1 MFTLISA
8 LMKEDQTNSIKPIK
22 PIKSIKTIKSIPI
35 IPIIPL
41 KPVELC
47 IEDVTNDSPTNSNS
61 LESSIST
68 YDSMMQT
75 LNDELNDGNKENNND
90 TTTTTTLD
98 LMQFEDIEDLDFFK
112 MDCATAM
119 SFDYEMNYTTKQLKH
134 IAGYYGIKHKARKME
149 MIEDIVGYETDAAN
163 GDAVMR
169 RKRLFHYMDTLKN
182 DEYFK
187 SFVMM

>member
-1 MFTLISA
+1 
-8 LMKEDQTNSIKPIK
+8 MKYQ
-22 PIKSIKTIKSIPI
+22 IKSITPTTPPINSITPINPI
-35 IPIIPL
+35 I

-75 LNDELNDGNKENNND
+75 LNDELNNGNKENND
-90 TTTTTTLD
+90 DAALD
-98 LMQFEDIEDLDFFK
+98 LMQFEDIEDPDFFK

-134 IAGYYGIKHKARKME
+134 IAGYYGIKNKARKMDI
-149 MIEDIVGYETDAAN
+149 IEDIVEYETDTAN

-169 RKRLFHYMDTLKN
+169 RKRLFHYMDALKN

-187 SFVMM
+187 SFVIM